1 MKRRTLLAGVGS
13 VGVLVGAGG
22 ILSGAIPIDSFG
34 EPRSAN
40 TPSGNADG
48 TDGDGP
54 IELETIEATGS
65 EAGTLEVP
73 NDGVTVAMF
82 FAPSCG
88 NCQALMPQ
96 LRSARDEL
104 KEEYGDDLT
113 VVSITPEQDH
123 DELREWWDEHSGNWY
138 LGFHSGR
145 SLASAYQVVG
155 YPVVIIIDENGEKR
169 RHMTGNPDAR
179 KLKYAIEPEL
189 EAYRERAAEA
199 ESESDADG
207 DTENESA
214 STKTETETETETETG
229 NGSESETETE
239 SESETTET
247 ETSSAASA

>member
-13 VGVLVGAGG
+13 VGVLAGAGG
-22 ILSGAIPIDSFG
+22 ILSGAVPVDSFT
-34 EPRSAN
+34 EPRSGN
-40 TPSGNADG
+40 TPTETTGE
-48 TDGDGP
+48 TDDGP

-88 NCQALMPQ
+88 NCQALMPE
-96 LRSARDEL
+96 LRAARDEL

-145 SLASAYQVVG
+145 SLASSYQVVG
-155 YPVVIIIDENGEKR
+155 YPVVIIIDENGEKH

-189 EAYRERAAEA
+189 EAYRERAAET
-199 ESESDADG
+199 ESEGDG
-207 DTENESA
+207 ENETDTDGETENESA
-214 STKTETETETETETG
+214 ARETETANESERESGESDETET
-229 NGSESETETE
+229 N
-239 SESETTET
+239 
-247 ETSSAASA
+247 

>member
-13 VGVLVGAGG
+13 VGVLAGAGG
-22 ILSGAIPIDSFG
+22 ILSGAIPIDSFT

-40 TPSGNADG
+40 TPSGNGDG
-48 TDGDGP
+48 TDGDDGP

-96 LRSARDEL
+96 LRAARDEL

-113 VVSITPEQDH
+113 VVSLTAERDH
-123 DELREWWDEHSGNWY
+123 DELREWWDEHDGNWY
-138 LGFHSGR
+138 LGFQSGR
-145 SLASAYQVVG
+145 SLAGSYQVVG
-155 YPVVIIIDENGEKR
+155 YPVVIIIDENGEKH

-189 EAYRERAAEA
+189 EAYRERAAETEDEEDGA
-199 ESESDADG
+199 DSD
-207 DTENESA
+207 EN
-214 STKTETETETETETG
+214 
-229 NGSESETETE
+229 E
-239 SESETTET
+239 SESESTAADTANESERESGET
-247 ETSSAASA
+247 ETSSDSSA